1 MRGPL
6 KHLGVSMKST
16 LFAAAA
22 ASVLAFAYPALADDA
37 APTDVE
43 ELVVTGRAGSEAQRK
58 VEASYAITTVS
69 EEKLRLQSPPSVAE
83 VLKNVP
89 GLWVEASGGVGGAN
103 IRARGIPIEGFAA
116 IALQED
122 GLPVQHDGGLGF
134 LNPDFSFRMDETV
147 ERIEVVRGGPSSI
160 FASYAPGGTINFL
173 TRKPTEAF
181 EGLAKAEVGDWGY
194 WRGDAWMGGMVGGF
208 RLGLGGFYRQDDGVR
223 DPGFDANKGGQVR
236 FQVGRDFEGGS
247 IDFNVKH
254 VDDNT
259 IFYLP
264 VPLTFDANGDTAEI
278 PGFDANY
285 GTLAGP
291 ETGRL
296 TFRTRGG
303 PFAFDQ
309 TKGADL
315 KLTQY
320 TLQGSFELAG
330 WEIKEGFRYRTSDLT
345 RSGFFPNSPEAASA
359 RIARDVARGA
369 SLGVVSGRLTYVNG
383 GEAFDVAGQNG
394 TGLVM
399 DAFLRTQ
406 DIKLDEVI
414 NDLRVTRTFDVGG
427 QTHDVALGVYY
438 ARAEESFLQ
447 QGAAVLVDVRE
458 NARLLNLVGLNAGGQ
473 VVANFT
479 DNGFSRYGSQF
490 DNAEG
495 ESTTW
500 AVYAADEW
508 SLTDRLRVDFGAR
521 WERIEL
527 SGRNERRATIDLGQL
542 ANNFA
547 DDQAISGTGVFDP
560 LDRKFD
566 DWGAT
571 IGVNY
576 QIDPDLGVFARYT
589 KGFRLPSLGD
599 FITNPTR
606 TDPRAQGIDLAEAG
620 IKINR
625 PRFSAYATAFYTHFD
640 SQSLTETRYDPAT
653 NSYVSQTEFASTT
666 SWGVE
671 LEGTARPTDWFD
683 LSGNVTL
690 QEPTY
695 GDFIFNERVGKVSG
709 ACPLPSDTPTAGAD
723 CLRARDFTGN
733 RIIRSPKVS
742 ARFTP
747 GLNLLDGR
755 LRAEVDLQF
764 YGKRYSDIANT
775 LTIPA
780 YQIVNASVRWN
791 VTDQVSLYA
800 YGTNL
805 TNEIGLTEGNPRAG
819 QFISG
824 ETGARY
830 YLARPELG
838 RTFKAAVLY
847 RF

>member
-1 MRGPL
+1 
-6 KHLGVSMKST
+6 MKSA

-22 ASVLAFAYPALADDA
+22 ASVLAFAHPVLADDA
-37 APTDVE
+37 APATDVE

-69 EEKLRLQSPPSVAE
+69 EEKLRLQASPSVAE

-134 LNPDFSFRMDETV
+134 LNSDFSFRMDESV
-147 ERIEVVRGGPSSI
+147 SRVEVVRGGPSSI
-160 FASYAPGGTINFL
+160 FASYAPGGTINFI
-173 TRKPTEAF
+173 TRKPTEDF

-247 IDFNVKH
+247 VDFNVKH

-264 VPLTFDANGDTAEI
+264 VPLTFGSNGDTAEI

-296 TFRTRGG
+296 VLRTSNG
-303 PFAFDQ
+303 PYAFDQ

-320 TLQGSFELAG
+320 TLQGSFEVGG
-330 WEIKEGFRYRTSDLT
+330 WTIRDGFRYRTSDLL
-345 RSGFFPNSPEAASA
+345 RSGLFPNTPEAAA
-359 RIARDVARGA
+359 TRIARGA
-369 SLGVVSGRLTYVNG
+369 PAGTTPRLTYVNG
-383 GEAFDVAGQNG
+383 GQAFDLTGQNG

-399 DAFLRTQ
+399 DAFVRAQ
-406 DIKLDEVI
+406 DISLDEVI
-414 NDLRVTRTFDVGG
+414 NDLRFTRTFDVGG

-438 ARAEESFLQ
+438 AKAEETFLQ
-447 QGAAVLVDVRE
+447 QGAAVLIDVRE
-458 NARLLNLVGLNAGGQ
+458 NARLLNIDYLNAAG
-473 VVANFT
+473 VVVGRGT
-479 DNGFSRYGSQF
+479 ENGFSRYGSQF

-500 AVYAADEW
+500 AIYAADEW
-508 SLTDRLRVDFGAR
+508 SLTDKLRVDFGAR

-527 SGRNERRATIDLGQL
+527 SGRNERRATINLNQV
-542 ANNFA
+542 ANNAA

-571 IGVNY
+571 VGVNY

-599 FITNPTR
+599 FLTNPTR
-606 TDPRAQGIDLAEAG
+606 TDPRAQGIDLAEVG
-620 IKINR
+620 VKINR
-625 PRFSAYATAFYTHFD
+625 PMFTAYATAFYTHFD
-640 SQSLTETRYDPAT
+640 SQSLSETRYDPAT
-653 NSYVSQTEFASTT
+653 NSYISRIEFASTT
-666 SWGVE
+666 AWGVE
-671 LEGTARPTDWFD
+671 LEGTVRPTDWFD
-683 LSGNVTL
+683 MNATVTL

-695 GDFIFNERVGKVSG
+695 GDFIFNERVAKVGGATG
-709 ACPLPSDTPTAGAD
+709 ACPMPSDTPTAGTD
-723 CLRARDFTGN
+723 CLRTRDFTDN

-755 LRAEVDLQF
+755 LRAEVDFQF

-780 YQIVNASVRWN
+780 YEIINASVRWN
-791 VTDQVSLYA
+791 VTDQVSIYA

-819 QFISG
+819 QFVSG
-824 ETGARY
+824 EVGSRY

>member
-1 MRGPL
+1 
-6 KHLGVSMKST
+6 MKAM

-22 ASVLAFAYPALADDA
+22 ASALAFAAPALAADA
-37 APTDVE
+37 APAEVE

-69 EEKLRLQSPPSVAE
+69 EEKLRLQASPSVAE

-122 GLPVQHDGGLGF
+122 GLPVQSDGGLGF
-134 LNPDFSFRMDETV
+134 LNTDFSFRMDETV
-147 ERIEVVRGGPSSI
+147 DRVEVVRGGPSSI

-194 WRGDAWMGGMVGGF
+194 WRGDAWMGGEVGGF

-223 DPGFDANKGGQVR
+223 DPGFDANKGGQAR

-254 VDDNT
+254 IDDNT

-264 VPLTFDANGDTAEI
+264 VPLTFDSNGDTDEI

-285 GTLAGP
+285 GTLAGAD
-291 ETGRL
+291 TGKL
-296 TFRTRGG
+296 TLRTALG
-303 PFAFDQ
+303 PYAFDQ

-320 TLQGSFELAG
+320 TLQGTFEIAG
-330 WEIKEGFRYRTSDLT
+330 WTIKEGLRYRTSDLL
-345 RSGFFPNSPEAASA
+345 RQGLFPNTPEAASA
-359 RIARDVARGA
+359 RIARGA
-369 SLGVVSGRLTYVNG
+369 PAGLTPRLTYVNG
-383 GEAFDVAGQNG
+383 GQAFDLTGQNG

-399 DAFLRTQ
+399 DAFVRAQ
-406 DIKLDEVI
+406 DITLDEAI
-414 NDLRVTRTFDVGG
+414 NDLRFLRTFEVGG
-427 QTHDVALGVYY
+427 QTHDIAVGIYY
-438 ARAEESFLQ
+438 AKAEETFLQ
-447 QGAAVLVDVRE
+447 QGAAVLIDVRE
-458 NARLLNLVGLNAGGQ
+458 NARLLNIDYVNAAG
-473 VVANFT
+473 VVVSRGT

-495 ESTTW
+495 ESETW
-500 AVYAADEW
+500 AIYAADEW
-508 SLTDRLRVDFGAR
+508 NLTDKLRLDVGAR
-521 WERIEL
+521 WERIEMT
-527 SGRNERRATIDLGQL
+527 GRNERRATINLNQL
-542 ANNFA
+542 ADSTA
-547 DDQAISGTGVFDP
+547 DDQAISGTGVFDA
-560 LDRKFD
+560 LDRSFD

-576 QIDPDLGVFARYT
+576 QVDPNLGVFARYT

-620 IKINR
+620 VKIDR
-625 PRFSAYATAFYTHFD
+625 DFFTAYATAFYTNFD
-640 SQSLTETRYDPAT
+640 SQSLTETRYDAAT
-653 NSYVSQTEFASTT
+653 NSYISQTEFASTT

-671 LEGTARPTDWFD
+671 LEGTVRPTEWFD
-683 LSGNVTL
+683 VSGAVTL
-690 QEPTY
+690 REPTY
-695 GDFIFNERVGKVSG
+695 GDFIFNERVAKVG
-709 ACPLPSDTPTAGAD
+709 GVCPGPTDTPTAGAD
-723 CLRARDFTGN
+723 CLRPRDFTDN

-742 ARFTP
+742 ARLTP
-747 GLNLLDGR
+747 GVNLLDGR
-755 LRAEVDLQF
+755 LRAELDFQF

-780 YQIVNASVRWN
+780 YEMINASVRWN

-824 ETGARY
+824 EAGARY

-847 RF
+847 RW